1 MVFFLFVFG
10 PAVRGLAP
18 GDGIRVLDRGR
29 QRLQTLSWI
38 AINFLFLTGVFNL
51 VFRHTT
57 AGLDLGGVYYS
68 ILSLKLFLFLAM
80 FFNHSLQALKYTPKI
95 ASLTAATA
103 EDIDSWPEPLL
114 SHWKKWFLLLKINA
128 TLGPVV
134 LLLAL
139 GLTRS

>member
-1 MVFFLFVFG
+1 MAFFLFVFG
-10 PAVRGLAP
+10 PAAHGLPPAE
-18 GDGIRVLDRGR
+18 GIRVLDRGR
-29 QRLQTLSWI
+29 QLLQTLVWI
-38 AINFLFLTGVFNL
+38 AINFLFLTGALQL
-51 VFRHTT
+51 VFRHMT

-68 ILSLKLFLFLAM
+68 MLSLKLFLFLAM

-103 EDIDSWPEPLL
+103 EDIGSWPEPLL
-114 SHWKKWFLLLKINA
+114 SVWKKWFLVLKINT

-134 LLLAL
+134 VLLAL